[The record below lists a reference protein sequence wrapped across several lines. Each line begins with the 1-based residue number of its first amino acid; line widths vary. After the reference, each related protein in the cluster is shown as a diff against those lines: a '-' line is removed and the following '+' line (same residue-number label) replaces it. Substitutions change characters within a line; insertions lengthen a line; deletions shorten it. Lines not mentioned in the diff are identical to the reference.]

1 MAGSADPFRAP
12 NETLIALRLER
23 GLSQQELA
31 EELNR
36 LATTKHHRYLTL
48 TKKSVYRWESGE
60 TESPKRLYQ
69 RLLAEYFGVAI
80 TELGFPRPRI
90 QTSRPPGTPEAAA
103 IPTTQE
109 TEPDVVADR
118 QRWLAVRTALGG
130 TRRALAVVAEDLY
143 PDYRVPGLEHTGV
156 ITRPDWIPAT
166 PIPLGAVTLTLDSD
180 AAQPV
185 LTGGEP
191 ETAAVRPLV
200 TPTRRFRRY
209 HDAIRELAA
218 PRLFENRLCFRLT
231 GLDRSARAIRMT
243 FGHMGFFDSMDTNEA
258 LAHETALH
266 HLSRD
271 QHDQV
276 ITTKPSW
283 RNLAFRKLIADPSD
297 LTRRPLMGAVGT
309 LTIRGGESPSM
320 VLHQRDG
327 GRVAG
332 GGGMTHLVPAGIFQP
347 SSVLPAAVAGDFSLW
362 RNIERELAEEL
373 LGHDEYDGSGHPIAY
388 SELEPFAT
396 LDDAYCRGDI
406 RVWYLGLTLDALTLC
421 GDILTVAVI
430 EPDLYDTMFANA
442 VSSNSEGAVSTRA
455 LPFEQTR
462 YATSGNRAA
471 SHRAPPQHYIWRGP
485 TARRSFPGKATWHR
499 EFVELRRR
507 AACWCGGSRRGFWI
521 STCRWRA

>member
-1 MAGSADPFRAP
+1 MWGQAADFGICPASRLAYCVHMAGSSNPFRSP
-12 NETLIALRLER
+12 NETLVALRIER
-23 GLSQQELA
+23 ALSQQELA

-36 LATTKHHRYLTL
+36 LATTKHNRHLTL

-69 RLLAEYFGVAI
+69 RLLAEYFGVSI
-80 TELGFPRPRI
+80 PELGFHRPQI
-90 QTSRPPGTPEAAA
+90 QASRPPDTAGAAVA
-103 IPTTQE
+103 SAAPDE
-109 TEPDVVADR
+109 SPDVVGDR
-118 QRWLAVRTALGG
+118 QRWLAVRTALGS
-130 TRRALAVVAEDLY
+130 TRRALALVAEGLY
-143 PDYRVPGLEHTGV
+143 PGYRVPGLVHTGV

-166 PIPLGAVTLTLDSD
+166 PVPLGAVTLTLDSD
-180 AAQPV
+180 AALPA

-191 ETAAVRPLV
+191 ETSAVRPLA
-200 TPTRRFRRY
+200 TPAHRFRRY

-231 GLDRSARAIRMT
+231 GLDWSARTIRMT

-266 HLSRD
+266 HLTRD
-271 QHDQV
+271 RHGEV

-283 RNLAFRKLIADPSD
+283 RNLAFRKLIADPFD
-297 LTRRPLMGAVGT
+297 LSRRPLMGAVGT

-332 GGGMTHLVPAGIFQP
+332 GGGMTHLMPAGIFQP
-347 SSVLPAAVAGDFSLW
+347 SSVLPAAVAEDFSLW

-388 SELEPFAT
+388 SDLEPFAA
-396 LDDAYCRGDI
+396 LDDAYRLGAI
-406 RVWYLGLTLDALTLC
+406 QVWCLGLTLDALTLC

-430 EPDLYDTMFANA
+430 EPDLYDTMFASA
-442 VSSNSEGAVSTRA
+442 VSSNSEGTVSARA
-455 LPFEQTR
+455 LPFEENTLRELREQGHL
-462 YATSGNRAA
+462 SPGAA
-471 SHRAPPQHYIWRGP
+471 AALHLAWAHRA
-485 TARRSFPGKATWHR
+485 TLFPR
-499 EFVELRRR
+499 
-507 AACWCGGSRRGFWI
+507 
-521 STCRWRA
+521 